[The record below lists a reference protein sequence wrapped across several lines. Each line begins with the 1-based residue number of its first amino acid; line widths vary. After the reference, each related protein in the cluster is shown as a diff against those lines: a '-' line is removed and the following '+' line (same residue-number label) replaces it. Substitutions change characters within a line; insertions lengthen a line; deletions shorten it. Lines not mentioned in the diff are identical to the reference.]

1 MPRISCHRPLQ
12 RGSCWDSGCVHA
24 QAGKRWMNTTAHSA
38 STWWQPPA
46 RMLRSAR
53 WRAPAGHRGQ
63 RAHAGSWRAGG
74 DLRKPLR
81 LPRRAGA
88 CRDWRR
94 WRLRGPAGRC
104 TAVQACGGGSSRRRR
119 RLRGPAD
126 VAPGGA
132 CVAASNCRK
141 RSAGFAVESE
151 GLQGRIR
158 PPPQARFFSGR
169 KRGGCRTTGRQPEQA
184 QAGSPSAG
192 ESPRLRTPSAFL
204 PPTSNPHPGPA
215 PAAQRGG
222 GAHWQF
228 LMLLVTP
235 VTNSQF
241 PPCHGAGLESSSM
254 CGGGARQPATAG
266 AACDLVGAGLVR
278 DTHWQHTE
286 LRHFSRRASCLPDPA
301 QRDSRG

>member
-1 MPRISCHRPLQ
+1 VATACAHVAQRQVAGARGPPRATGTCGELEGG
-12 RGSCWDSGCVHA
+12 RGLTQTIAAAATRGCVPGLAAVASAWTRRTLHGG
-24 QAGKRWMNTTAHSA
+24 AGLRWGLLPAAAA
-38 STWWQPPA
+38 ST
-46 RMLRSAR
+46 R
-53 WRAPAGHRGQ
+53 
-63 RAHAGSWRAGG
+63 
-74 DLRKPLR
+74 
-81 LPRRAGA
+81 
-88 CRDWRR
+88 
-94 WRLRGPAGRC
+94 
-104 TAVQACGGGSSRRRR
+104 TRRRR
-119 RLRGPAD
+119 
-126 VAPGGA
+126 PGGSLCGRFELPKA
-132 CVAASNCRK
+132 VGRV
-141 RSAGFAVESE
+141 RSGERGFAGSYSSSSS
-151 GLQGRIR
+151 GS
-158 PPPQARFFSGR
+158 FFFGE
-169 KRGGCRTTGRQPEQA
+169 KKGGGCRTTGRQPEQA

-241 PPCHGAGLESSSM
+241 PPCHGAGLKSSSM